1 MINSFKTALLL
12 SYICIASVSAAII
25 TPALPHIQSFFSLS
39 KGSVEWIVSI
49 FLLGYVI
56 GQLIYAPIANR
67 YGRLKALRTGLFIN
81 LIGILICITS
91 TYINSFSLLI
101 TGRLVTAL
109 GAASGLSC
117 TFMLINELLPSDRA
131 KHAMSLSII
140 SFTTGIGLAVLLGS
154 LITQYFKWQDCF
166 LLLLVHGIIMYC
178 CTFAFPETLK
188 SPKAIHPKI
197 ILEHYLTAF
206 KNPKLVVFSLVIGF
220 VSVFT
225 YGYSASAP
233 IYTQTILHLSPSQ
246 YGYWNILNMTGMLTS
261 GILSAYLIKKYHE
274 KNVLITGFVL
284 VFFGLVMLSFMTI
297 FSFNYSLLF
306 FAITTFLYLT
316 SGLLFPSA
324 SIFASTAI
332 SDRASASS
340 VMSFINMGSAMIGVI
355 IMGYLPLQSIISFT
369 AVLSVFFTVVLLL
382 AIYQLST
389 ARLK

>member
-1 MINSFKTALLL
+1 
-12 SYICIASVSAAII
+12 
-25 TPALPHIQSFFSLS
+25 
-39 KGSVEWIVSI
+39 
-49 FLLGYVI
+49 
-56 GQLIYAPIANR
+56 
-67 YGRLKALRTGLFIN
+67 
-81 LIGILICITS
+81 
-91 TYINSFSLLI
+91 
-101 TGRLVTAL
+101 
-109 GAASGLSC
+109 
-117 TFMLINELLPSDRA
+117 
-131 KHAMSLSII
+131 
-140 SFTTGIGLAVLLGS
+140 
-154 LITQYFKWQDCF
+154 
-166 LLLLVHGIIMYC
+166 
-178 CTFAFPETLK
+178 
-188 SPKAIHPKI
+188 
-197 ILEHYLTAF
+197 
-206 KNPKLVVFSLVIGF
+206 
-220 VSVFT
+220 
-225 YGYSASAP
+225 
-233 IYTQTILHLSPSQ
+233 LHLSPSQ